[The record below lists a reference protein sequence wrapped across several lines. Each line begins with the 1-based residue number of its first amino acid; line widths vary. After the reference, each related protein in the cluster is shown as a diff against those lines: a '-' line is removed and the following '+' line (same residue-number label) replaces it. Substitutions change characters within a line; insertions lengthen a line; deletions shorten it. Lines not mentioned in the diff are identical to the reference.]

1 MRTHLLYL
9 VIIAAVTIL
18 LGLYLITSTVV
29 IAQDGAGFIGF
40 AKGLRSNFS
49 STVIGNYQHPGYP
62 VLIELIQP
70 LFVWAGGLQSWI
82 YSAQAVS
89 LTCKLLAVIILYFVG
104 VNLVGARYSFIGSV
118 LLVLLPECAVTG
130 SDALSE
136 WPHLLFFSAGF
147 FMLLK
152 WCRNPHWAWAGLAGL
167 FGGAGYLVRPECV
180 QIVTFG
186 VILLCCGLFISEI
199 KQTKKAIALS
209 LFVLIAAF
217 LAAALPYMHFK
228 GAFFPKKSLDL
239 QIVMFSQYFPTASI
253 DAVGFA
259 GEFAAA
265 FYKLFVRTS
274 ELMGYFFWPFWV
286 LGIVIALTDKK
297 RNMLHRILVGSAVT
311 LTVAVLVWLYAR
323 YGYIA
328 RRHLLPLAAMTIWFV
343 PIGIEWVCSK
353 LAMIK
358 EAQFFKLHRGFVFV
372 GIIVTGIIVCLPKSL
387 KPIGKSKAAYLD
399 VVSWL
404 RENSQMTDAVLAPD
418 VRIGFYAERKV
429 FVSADDVRGERIY
442 YVTRNQTKAPKGYVA
457 KKRIRIPASDGIV
470 YTMIA
475 CEKKRRKK

>member
-1 MRTHLLYL
+1 M
-9 VIIAAVTIL
+9 L
-18 LGLYLITSTVV
+18 LGIYLIASTVV
-29 IAQDGAGFIGF
+29 IAEDGAGFINF
-40 AKGLRSNFS
+40 AKGLRSDFC

-62 VLIELIQP
+62 VLIELVQP

-82 YSAQAVS
+82 YSAQSVS
-89 LTCKLLAVIILYFVG
+89 LMCKLLSVIILYFVG
-104 VNLVGARYSFIGSV
+104 VNFVGARTSFISCV

-130 SDALSE
+130 SDVLSE

-147 FMLLK
+147 LMLLK

-167 FGGAGYLVRPECV
+167 FGGGGYLVRPECV
-180 QIVTFG
+180 QIVIFG
-186 VILLCCGLFISEI
+186 VILLCCGFFISEV
-199 KQTKKAIALS
+199 KQTKKAIVFS

-228 GAFFPKKSLDL
+228 GAFFPKKSLDM
-239 QIVMFSQYFPTASI
+239 QIVMFSQCLPIASI
-253 DAVGFA
+253 DAIGIA

-265 FYKLFVRTS
+265 FYKFFVRSS
-274 ELMGYFFWPFWV
+274 ELLGYFFWPFWV
-286 LGIVIALTDKK
+286 IGITIAIADKK
-297 RNMLHRILVGSAVT
+297 RNALHRILIGWAVI
-311 LTVAVLVWLYAR
+311 LTIAVLVWLYAR

-328 RRHLLPLAAMTIWFV
+328 RRHLLPLGAMTIWFV
-343 PIGIEWVCSK
+343 PLGIEWVCSK

-358 EAQFFKLHRGFVFV
+358 EPQFFKLYRDVVFL
-372 GIIVTGIIVCLPKSL
+372 GIIITGIIVCLPKSL

-404 RENSQMTDAVLAPD
+404 RENSQVTDAVLAPD

-429 FVSADDVRGERIY
+429 FVSAKDIQGQRVY
-442 YVTRNQTKAPKGYVA
+442 YVTRNQTKAPKGYVV
-457 KKRIRIPASDGIV
+457 KDRICIPASDGTV

-475 CEKKRRKK
+475 CERKHRIK